1 MRERSLVRGGGR
13 KGRGGEEGESEAN
26 SPAVTRE
33 DIAKVSSGRGKLAA
47 IGTLLFS

>member
-1 MRERSLVRGGGR
+1 MRERSLVRAGGR
-13 KGRGGEEGESEAN
+13 KGRGEGESEAN

-47 IGTLLFS
+47 IWTLLFC

>member
-13 KGRGGEEGESEAN
+13 RGRGEEGESEAN